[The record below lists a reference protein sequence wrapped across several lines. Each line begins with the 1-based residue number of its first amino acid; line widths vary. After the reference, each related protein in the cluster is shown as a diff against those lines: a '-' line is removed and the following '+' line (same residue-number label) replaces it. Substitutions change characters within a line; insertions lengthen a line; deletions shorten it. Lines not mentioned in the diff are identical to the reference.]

1 MMLRDRLLQLRARD
15 APPSRSQL
23 LLARI
28 VVWTSILLVLVGMT
42 AYGMS
47 ADVRLRVWHNLI
59 DRPDGPMVFRFVLQP
74 LMAAVA
80 ALRDGIADAA
90 SGRPPFFQAVVADAA
105 GRRARLDEALVATA
119 RIMLLGLVMD
129 AIYQVIE
136 FRTFH
141 PVEAVIVALLLAF
154 VPYLVLR
161 GPVARVARRWV
172 GDAAP
177 RGRG

>member
-1 MMLRDRLLQLRARD
+1 MTLRDRLLQLRAKD
-15 APPSRSQL
+15 APPTRSQL
-23 LLARI
+23 ALARI
-28 VVWTSILLVLVGMT
+28 VVWASILLVVVGVA
-42 AYGMS
+42 AYGVS
-47 ADVRLRVWHNLI
+47 AEVRLRVWHNLI

-90 SGRPPFFQAVVADAA
+90 RGRPPFFQAVVTDAA

-119 RIMLLGLVMD
+119 RIIVLGLVMD

-136 FRTFH
+136 FRAFH

-154 VPYLVLR
+154 APYLVLR
-161 GPVARVARRWV
+161 GPVARLARRWV

-177 RGRG
+177 GARG